1 MSVYNRPMRF
11 YLAGRYDRHPEMEQF
26 AKELREIGDE
36 VTCEWITGVHS
47 NTLYEICAQ
56 KDLADL
62 FDSDGLILFGDDLVT
77 TPECSEFGVPL
88 VPAKW
93 ATGGRHVEFGVILC
107 TRILHDAQITV
118 PFYRLVVV
126 DHKQNIFH
134 HLSQYVEFYPS
145 LKEFITLRQQ
155 ELSQVASA

>member
-1 MSVYNRPMRF
+1 MSLYNRPMRF

-26 AKELREIGDE
+26 AKELRSIGDE
-36 VTCEWITGVHS
+36 VTCEWITGKHD
-47 NTLYEICAQ
+47 NTPYEQCAQ
-56 KDLADL
+56 QDLTDL
-62 FDSDGLILFGDDLVT
+62 FDSNGLILFGDDLVN
-77 TPECSEFGVPL
+77 TPECSERGVPL

-107 TRILHDAQITV
+107 TRILYDAQVPV

-126 DHKQNIFH
+126 DHKQNVFH
-134 HLSQYVEFYPS
+134 HLSNFVEFYPS
-145 LKEFITLRQQ
+145 LQDFITQRQQ